1 MKAYALYGQYRTD
14 WNSRTSADDIKL
26 NGTEDFG
33 TLPWDASDDIEL
45 ERQQTIYLYGGRSA
59 LVRAIQAMPKD
70 PINYRIGSREN
81 AILLRGTLKV
91 GAAGKTKQILV
102 IRRKPVGGVA
112 VFRQSLVQVQGAD
125 DFRWINLSDLAALI
139 DALAK
144 R

>member
-1 MKAYALYGQYRTD
+1 MKAYVLAGQYRTD
-14 WNSRTSADDIKL
+14 WNSRTNADDIKQ
-26 NGTEDFG
+26 NGSEDWS
-33 TLPWDASDDIEL
+33 TLPWNHDDIEL
-45 ERQQTIYLYGGRSA
+45 DRQETIYLYGGRSA
-59 LVRAIQAMPKD
+59 LVRGIQALPQD

-91 GAAGKTKQILV
+91 GKTGKTKQILA

-112 VFRQSLVQVQGAD
+112 VFRQNLVQVQGAD

-139 DALAK
+139 DALPK